1 MPDKIPPTRKDQD
14 LCNSGP
20 GEKKDSAVDVDVAVA
35 VSELGVETSH
45 ATEGT
50 GADAALK
57 YASAIAVSIDDELNA
72 RLLRK
77 IDLHVL
83 PWLCG
88 LYVLQYLDKGVL
100 SYAGVMGIQ
109 TEAQLTAS
117 EYNWLGSIYYA
128 GYLAFVPVHNRLFQ
142 VFPPS
147 KYIACCMIAWGVVLS
162 TMSACHNFAAL
173 MVQRTVLGALEA
185 SINCGFTLI
194 TAAWYRKYEHASRVG
209 LWSGCTGVATIVGGI
224 IAYGCLDGEE
234 RDPEAGFSSWKILA
248 LCTGL
253 LSVVYGTCMLTFMA
267 GSIVTAR
274 FFTESEKTLA
284 VERLRDNHQ
293 GVGSPKFK
301 KYQAVEACTDC
312 RTWMYVAFV
321 MSSQIPAGGL
331 VLLSSILIK
340 SIGFDS
346 KTTLLLSIPQGAVAI
361 LANIGFGYLAD
372 KTKQRSG
379 AAILAGLLSL
389 FAACLLFGLGNVG
402 PTYKQYGQLV
412 AYFIMSGTCSTS
424 WFVVISMMSS
434 NVLGTTKKTTLNSI
448 VFVTLGVAYFV
459 GPQTFRDPPYYT
471 KGKTTTI
478 ILWIISILVLLAFYI
493 LNWRE
498 NKKRNRLLVK
508 GVNDLKVS
516 NIEFMDLTDKENKYF
531 RYIL

>member
-1 MPDKIPPTRKDQD
+1 MSR
-14 LCNSGP
+14 LNHGEREVSSFGNS
-20 GEKKDSAVDVDVAVA
+20 EKKDSIDVDVTAAVA
-35 VSELGVETSH
+35 ELGVESGH
-45 ATEGT
+45 ISSRE
-50 GADAALK
+50 GADTALE
-57 YASAIAVSIDDELNA
+57 YASASAITIDDQLNR

-109 TEAQLTAS
+109 TDAHLTAS
-117 EYNWLGSIYYA
+117 DYNWLGSIYYA
-128 GYLAFVPVHNRLFQ
+128 GYLAFVPIHNRLFQ

-162 TMSACHNFAAL
+162 TMAACHNYAGL

-194 TAAWYRKYEHASRVG
+194 TAGWYRKYEHASRVG
-209 LWSGCTGVATIVGGI
+209 LWSSCTGVATIIGGI

-234 RDPEAGFSSWKILA
+234 KHPNARFASWKILS

-253 LSVVYGTCMLTFMA
+253 LSVVYGACMLYFMA

-274 FFTESEKTLA
+274 FFTSEEKTLA
-284 VERLRDNHQ
+284 VERLRNNHQ
-293 GVGSPKFK
+293 GVGSTKYK
-301 KYQAVEACTDC
+301 SYQAKEAWIDY
-312 RTWMYVAFV
+312 RTWMYVSFV
-321 MSSQIPAGGL
+321 LSSQIPAGGL

-346 KTTLLLSIPQGAVAI
+346 KTTLLLSIPQGVVAI

-372 KTKQRSG
+372 RTKQRSG
-379 AAILAGLLSL
+379 AAVLAGLLSL

-402 PTYKQYGQLV
+402 PYYRQYGQLI
-412 AYFIMSGTCSTS
+412 AYFIMSGTSSTS
-424 WFVVISMMSS
+424 WFIVISMMSS
-434 NVLGTTKKTTLNSI
+434 NVLGTTKKTTVNAI
-448 VFVTLGVAYFV
+448 VFVTLGVAYFA
-459 GPQTFRDPPYYT
+459 GPQTFRDPPYYHN
-471 KGKTTTI
+471 GKITTI
-478 ILWIISILVLLAFYI
+478 VLWIISILILFAFHVL
-493 LNWRE
+493 NRWE
-498 NKKRNRLLVK
+498 NKRRDRLVEEK
-508 GVNDLKVS
+508 GGTETGN
-516 NIEFMDLTDKENKYF
+516 NIEFMDLTDKENKLF
-531 RYIL
+531 RYVL